1 VEKVCLFNG
10 LAAIASHFSA
20 WQGGEGRGPP
30 GGAYVVYIHSYTH
43 GVFRTYVHFYT
54 VNNHTYTRNA
64 QRVVRDTAR

>member
-1 VEKVCLFNG
+1 VSFQRLSSNRKPFFG
-10 LAAIASHFSA
+10 MAR
-20 WQGGEGRGPP
+20 GGVRGPP